1 MAYFYFL
8 NKTIFKIAKDESE
21 KSELLPFV
29 NASKAI
35 EKIVTDQQFERLEL
49 NKFKYYLDDSNNL
62 IEIENKISI
71 TPEESFTTN
80 AVTIGSDTISETSLK
95 NTINNYISAINA
107 YLNNNTS
114 EKWSSFK
121 ETLSNFVIPT
131 NSYPLGKN
139 LVQLLR
145 DNGYTAYHI
154 LRLP

>member
-29 NASKAI
+29 NASKAV
-35 EKIVTDQQFERLEL
+35 EKIVTDEQFERLEL
-49 NKFKYYLDDSNNL
+49 NKFSYYLDNSNTL
-62 IEIENKISI
+62 IEVENRISM
-71 TPEESFTTN
+71 TLEESFTTN
-80 AVTIGSDTISETSLK
+80 ATVIGADTVSEVFLK
-95 NTINNYISAINA
+95 NAINQYILRIND
-107 YLNNNTS
+107 YLKNNTS

-121 ETLSNFVIPT
+121 ETLSNLDVPKD
-131 NSYPLGKN
+131 SYPLNKS

-145 DNGYTAYHI
+145 DKGYTAYHI